1 MLKVYIIQ
9 SQQLKLMIKSQFE
22 HNDKLVSLRRTVVSP
37 GCVMERYILNL
48 LDCNMTSTSDKE
60 TSYQNFSILRIS
72 IQTTLAHGRAA
83 GHITVFIS
91 GQSKAGCHWG
101 LPRFC

>member
-1 MLKVYIIQ
+1 MLKVYIIH

-22 HNDKLVSLRRTVVSP
+22 HNDKLVRRAVVSP
-37 GCVMERYILNL
+37 GCMTERYILNL

-60 TSYQNFSILRIS
+60 TSYQNYSILRIS

-83 GHITVFIS
+83 EHITVFIS
-91 GQSKAGCHWG
+91 GRSKAGCHSG

>member
-1 MLKVYIIQ
+1 MLKVYIIH

-22 HNDKLVSLRRTVVSP
+22 HNDKLVSRAVVFP
-37 GCVMERYILNL
+37 GCVRERYILNL

-60 TSYQNFSILRIS
+60 TSYQNYSILRIS

-83 GHITVFIS
+83 EHITVFIS
-91 GQSKAGCHWG
+91 GRSKAGSHWG

>member
-48 LDCNMTSTSDKE
+48 LDCNMTRRSDKE
-60 TSYQNFSILRIS
+60 TSYQNYSILRIS
-72 IQTTLAHGRAA
+72 HSDNIGTSEQGRP
-83 GHITVFIS
+83 HQSLYFI
-91 GQSKAGCHWG
+91 HYLLYVLLYNFW
-101 LPRFC
+101 

>member
-1 MLKVYIIQ
+1 MLKVYIIH

-22 HNDKLVSLRRTVVSP
+22 HNDKLVRRAVVSP
-37 GCVMERYILNL
+37 GCMTERYILNL

-60 TSYQNFSILRIS
+60 TSYQNYSILRIS

-83 GHITVFIS
+83 EHITVFIS
-91 GQSKAGCHWG
+91 GRSKAGSHWG